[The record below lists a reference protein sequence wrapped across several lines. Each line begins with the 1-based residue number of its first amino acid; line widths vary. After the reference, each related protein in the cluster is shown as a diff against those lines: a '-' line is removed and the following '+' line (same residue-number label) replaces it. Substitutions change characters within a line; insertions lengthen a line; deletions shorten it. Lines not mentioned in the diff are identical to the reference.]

1 MRRRLGAIKEQ
12 IALAIYTISGIDSF
26 DKNEVQEL
34 KISLLNK
41 SKFDDLS
48 QKISKQSTL
57 PHVDE
62 IIDNYI
68 EQRKPILIESDSDN
82 DINID
87 SEDSFGDD

>member
-1 MRRRLGAIKEQ
+1 LRRRLGAIKEQ